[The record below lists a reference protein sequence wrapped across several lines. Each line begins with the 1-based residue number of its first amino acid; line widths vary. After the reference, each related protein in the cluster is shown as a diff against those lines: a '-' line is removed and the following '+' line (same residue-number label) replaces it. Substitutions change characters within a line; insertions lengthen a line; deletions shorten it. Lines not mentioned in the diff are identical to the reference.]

1 MLAWLRDRGLPAD
14 QYGKLSD
21 EEKKAHFAI
30 GKLVERHDPDFNSR
44 YEDIRVRA
52 ARG

>member
-1 MLAWLRDRGLPAD
+1 LPAD

-21 EEKKAHFAI
+21 EAKKAHFAI
-30 GKLVERHDPDFNSR
+30 GKLVERNDPDFNSR
-44 YEDIRVRA
+44 YEDIRTRA